1 MLLLRYILF
10 ISICS
15 VQWHLREMRSKSK
28 TEEDCKVSN
37 LACRKFYVGCIIFQF
52 LFLRSKDNFCQV
64 ATASVSSTSHYLESS
79 ATEKVAFFFS
89 WTIFTCD
96 ISEKC
101 VLVVSL
107 QFFRLFLMF
116 LPLAMLFD
124 VTNFEKEEK
133 NRVHSE
139 NSFRRLCGF

>member
-52 LFLRSKDNFCQV
+52 LFLRSKDNFWQV

-79 ATEKVAFFFS
+79 AHRKSCLGFFS

-96 ISEKC
+96 ISWKSVYSCYPFNSFESSSC
-101 VLVVSL
+101 LS
-107 QFFRLFLMF
+107 
-116 LPLAMLFD
+116 AMLFD
-124 VTNFEKEEK
+124 VTNFEKKKK
-133 NRVHSE
+133 NRIHSE